1 VFKKIRALPT
11 SAVVVDGG
19 DFTPGFDDTLAVE
32 KSGLMLETMPMMGY
46 DAVGLG
52 ETDLIRG
59 VKYLDEA
66 SKVLPLVCANLKLP
80 PDVQARIPAV
90 RWLDVDGHRV
100 AVTGYVDP
108 LLYYSWPGA
117 FDRSPDSLTVVDPI
131 QALIPIIEKVRPE
144 ADLVIVLAHGDKDE
158 IGDWLAGVPPVD
170 VVVQG
175 HDPEVPH
182 GPLEFEGTY
191 LVRSGPRSRRV
202 AQLDLNLIAP
212 HAVKGFHFKLWDLSK
227 IHDGDMKLDAI
238 VNAFNAEHG
247 LR

>member
-11 SAVVVDGG
+11 PAVVVDAG
-19 DFTPGFDDTLAVE
+19 DFTPDADDTLAAE
-32 KSGLMLETMPMMGY
+32 KSGLMLETMPMMDY

-59 VKYLDEA
+59 VDYLAEA
-66 SKVLPLVCANLKLP
+66 SKVLPLVCANVKLP
-80 PDVQARIPAV
+80 PDIQARIPAV
-90 RWLDVDGHRV
+90 RWLDVDGHKV

-108 LLYYSWPGA
+108 LLYYTWPGA

-131 QALIPIIEKVRPE
+131 QALAPVITEARE
-144 ADLVIVLAHGDKDE
+144 QADLVVVLAHGDKDE
-158 IGDWLAGVPPVD
+158 ISDWLDGVPPVD

-175 HDPEVPH
+175 HRPEVPQ
-182 GPLEFEGTY
+182 GPLEFKRAL

-212 HAVKGFHFKLWDLSK
+212 HTVKGTHFKLWDLSK
-227 IHDGDMKLDAI
+227 IHDGDEKLDD
-238 VNAFNAEHG
+238 VVKAFNARYG
-247 LR
+247 LK